1 MTQTFLITVIIMAGG
16 ATSTWG
22 QKETAPVR
30 EDIPYGGSLDPR
42 MEEPIF
48 AVCSKQGMRILASR
62 DDGKTWSQTFVEAD
76 SLEDGGWH
84 GTFAVYKKVNAVR
97 QLYFTRSELKLW
109 ILLRLSPLP
118 PQLIFPLDTF
128 STGGEG

>member
-1 MTQTFLITVIIMAGG
+1 MTRTFLITVIIMAGG

-22 QKETAPVR
+22 QKKTAPVR

-62 DDGKTWSQTFVEAD
+62 DDGKTWSQTFLGTD

-84 GTFAVYKKVNAVR
+84 GTFAVYEEVNAVR
-97 QLYFTRSELKLW
+97 QLYFTRSELMLW
-109 ILLRLSPLP
+109 IL
-118 PQLIFPLDTF
+118 
-128 STGGEG
+128 